1 MTLSMCDRTCSRLTA
16 VLVTVALSVGCGQA
30 TDSPAAEDVEWRVYA
45 GTNAALK
52 YAPLDQV
59 NRDTVENLRIAW
71 RQSATPVEARRGLK
85 EVVVPNNYQNT
96 PIMVGGLL
104 YMMTGVLS
112 VAALDAE
119 NGNVVWVDIPP
130 EQAALPPLREGEAP
144 QIVDRRSIGRG
155 VAYWTDG
162 EDARVVAISGHSLI
176 ALNAETGARDP
187 TFGDGGKVDLTHS
200 YDPPV
205 DTFFY
210 GNPPV
215 IVRDVIVVAGTAT
228 RAGRPVPSDIRGFDV
243 RTGEQ
248 LWTFHVVP
256 RPGEFG
262 QDTWLNDSWEN
273 AGGAGTWS
281 LMSADD
287 ELGYVYIPGDTTVT
301 SNDFYGGGRPGTN
314 LFEHS
319 IICLDATTGERVWH
333 FQTIRHGL
341 WDWDLPA
348 APNLVDITVDGRRIK
363 ALAQVSKISYV
374 YVLDRVTGEPVWPI
388 EERSAPQGDV
398 PGEWYSPTQPH
409 PTKPPP
415 YDRQDLSLDDLL
427 DFTPELREEAL
438 KIVSQYRLGPL
449 FTPPSLVEPGPDGKK
464 GTIMLGTS
472 QTTWPGAGVDPET
485 GILFVTSVHSPRVI
499 GMLKASDPDAP
510 DEWIVRKTTPEDV
523 GPGDFLLGPQGLPDP
538 FKPPYGRFV
547 AIDLNEGEIL
557 WTVANGDGPRNH
569 PALEHLD
576 LPPLG
581 QGGRAAPLVT
591 KDMVFLGE
599 GGPDVPGTVPGSGGK
614 IFRAYDKSTGDVLW
628 EMELPGGTTGAP
640 MTYMLN
646 GKQYVVVAVGAQD
659 SPGELVALALP

>member
-1 MTLSMCDRTCSRLTA
+1 M
-16 VLVTVALSVGCGQA
+16 
-30 TDSPAAEDVEWRVYA
+30 
-45 GTNAALK
+45 
-52 YAPLDQV
+52 
-59 NRDTVENLRIAW
+59 
-71 RQSATPVEARRGLK
+71 EARRGLE

-104 YMMTGVLS
+104 YMMTGILS

-119 NGNVVWVDIPP
+119 NGNVVWVDISP
-130 EQAALPPLREGEAP
+130 EQAALPPLPEGQP
-144 QIVDRRSIGRG
+144 PTTVNRRSIGRG

-162 EDARVVAISGHSLI
+162 QEARVVAISGHFLI
-176 ALNAETGARDP
+176 ALNAKTGARSP
-187 TFGDGGKVDLTHS
+187 TFGNSGTVDLRQS

-243 RTGEQ
+243 RTGER
-248 LWTFHVVP
+248 LWTFHVIP
-256 RPGEFG
+256 RPDEFG
-262 QDTWLNDSWEN
+262 HDTWLNDSWQN

-287 ELGYVYIPGDTTVT
+287 ELGYVYIPGDTSAT
-301 SNDFYGGGRPGTN
+301 SNDFYGARRPGTN

-319 IICLDATTGERVWH
+319 IICLDARTGERVWH

-348 APNLVDITVDGRRIK
+348 APNLVDVTVDGHRIK
-363 ALAQVSKISYV
+363 ALAQVSKVSYV
-374 YVLDRVTGEPVWPI
+374 YVLDRATGEPVWPI
-388 EERSAPQGDV
+388 EERPAPQGDV

-415 YDRQDLSLDDLL
+415 YDRQGLSVDDLV
-427 DFTPELREEAL
+427 DFTPELHAEAL
-438 KIVSQYRLGPL
+438 KIVSQYRMGPL
-449 FTPPSLVEPGPDGKK
+449 FTPPTLVEPGPNGKK
-464 GTIMLGTS
+464 GTITIGTS

-485 GILFVTSVHSPRVI
+485 GILYVTSVHSPRVI
-499 GMLKASDPDAP
+499 GMVKASGPNPP
-510 DEWIVRKTTPEDV
+510 DEWIVRKTTPNDV

-538 FKPPYGRFV
+538 FKPPYGRLV

-569 PALEHLD
+569 PALQHLS

-599 GGPDVPGTVPGSGGK
+599 GGDDVPGAPPGAGGK
-614 IFRAYDKSTGDVLW
+614 AFRAYDKATGDVLW
-628 EMELPGGTTGAP
+628 EMQLPGGTTGAP
-640 MTYMLN
+640 MSYMLK
-646 GKQYVVVAVGAQD
+646 GKQYVVVATGAKD